1 MARVIQEIQE
11 NQVLSVYSGID
22 GRCCCGCSGKHTY
35 NPLWKEIAQED
46 HGGRLDDEEFS
57 SRSIKIILNKIK
69 KASNV
74 DDEGDY
80 IATVTDT
87 GRLLVAY
94 LVPSPEDLEAK
105 RAWRKKCK
113 EEQAAKELA
122 KKAEALEA
130 LKGAGI

>member
-22 GRCCCGCSGKHTY
+22 GKCCCGCSGKHTY
-35 NPLWKEIAQED
+35 NPLWKKIAQED
-46 HGGRLDDEEFS
+46 HGGILDDEEFS

-69 KASNV
+69 KSPNAREE
-74 DDEGDY
+74 DDY
-80 IATVTDT
+80 IFATTDT

-105 RAWRKKCK
+105 RASRKQYRD
-113 EEQAAKELA
+113 EQNA
-122 KKAEALEA
+122 KKALSKFEAREA